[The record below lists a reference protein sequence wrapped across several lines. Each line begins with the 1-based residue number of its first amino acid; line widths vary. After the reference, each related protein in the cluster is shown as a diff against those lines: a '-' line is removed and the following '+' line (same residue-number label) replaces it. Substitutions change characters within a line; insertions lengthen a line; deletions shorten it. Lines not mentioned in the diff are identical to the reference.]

1 MWYNGGLLKIGKSL
15 DFMKSLNSAMYGI
28 ETLVP
33 TVTNH
38 GNLSKDT
45 DFISFAL
52 VLIGKF
58 KI

>member
-1 MWYNGGLLKIGKSL
+1 MWYNEALLKISESL
-15 DFMKSLNSAMYGI
+15 NFMKSLNSAIYGI

-38 GNLSKDT
+38 GNLTKDT
-45 DFISFAL
+45 DFIRFAL
-52 VLIGKF
+52 GLIGKF